1 MIRPIR
7 WPSLFNLAPQS
18 QYGMR
23 VYEKPPIAIEAE
35 CLVAQCIPTG
45 AERSQEAGLVVP
57 VAEKARKWL
66 PRASP
71 SVIRGIDHVLIHTQD
86 LERVFAR
93 FRNEF
98 GLPVVWPISDYGPLV
113 SGGLRA
119 GNVTIEIG
127 RFTGYALPGTRFYG
141 LGFAPNR
148 PTWEMVK
155 GLADRGLPH
164 TPPIT
169 IHYQGLIE
177 VKATL
182 TFLRD
187 LLDGPPN
194 TSFWMGRRLGGD
206 TRIGRA
212 LSTLSTWIARTETG
226 SQALTK
232 LLGDSMAFMCEYH
245 VDRHPERLAELMA
258 DWQRTRQG
266 GPYGITGV
274 AGVDIEISTNVA
286 SWRSLLDR
294 PDLTA
299 HSIHAFSM
307 GPPLRFHAGV
317 SNRLMGL
324 EFSCADLRST
334 ARKLIDN
341 RWVSVTDRH
350 SITVAPERVDG
361 LTLRFSQAPT
371 HAD

>member
-1 MIRPIR
+1 MR
-7 WPSLFNLAPQS
+7 WSGNAWW
-18 QYGMR
+18 R
-23 VYEKPPIAIEAE
+23 
-35 CLVAQCIPTG
+35 CILMEHNSASKGTG
-45 AERSQEAGLVVP
+45 HSQEARLVVP
-57 VAEKARKWL
+57 AVERARRWP

-93 FRNEF
+93 FRKEF
-98 GLPVVWPISDYGPLV
+98 GLPVVWPISDYGTLV

-119 GNVTIEIG
+119 GNMTIEIG
-127 RFTGYALPGTRFYG
+127 RFAGFGLPGTRLYG
-141 LGFAPNR
+141 LGFAPSG

-155 GLADRGLPH
+155 RLVDREVLH

-169 IHYQGLIE
+169 IHYEGLIE
-177 VKATL
+177 TRATL

-194 TSFWMGRRLGGD
+194 TPFWLGRRLGGD

-212 LSTLSTWIARTETG
+212 LSTISTWIARTDTG

-245 VDRHPERLAELMA
+245 VDRHPERLAELTT

-274 AGVDIEISTNVA
+274 AGVDIEISTTVA
-286 SWRSLLDR
+286 SWRRLLDR
-294 PDLTA
+294 PDLNEK
-299 HSIHAFSM
+299 SIHPFSM
-307 GPPLRFHAGV
+307 GPPLRFHAGK

-324 EFSCADLRST
+324 EFSCADLQST
-334 ARKLIDN
+334 ARKLIEK
-341 RWVSVTDRH
+341 RWVGATDRN
-350 SITVAPERVDG
+350 SITIAPEQVDG
-361 LTLRFSQAPT
+361 LTLRFSQTLTNP
-371 HAD
+371 D